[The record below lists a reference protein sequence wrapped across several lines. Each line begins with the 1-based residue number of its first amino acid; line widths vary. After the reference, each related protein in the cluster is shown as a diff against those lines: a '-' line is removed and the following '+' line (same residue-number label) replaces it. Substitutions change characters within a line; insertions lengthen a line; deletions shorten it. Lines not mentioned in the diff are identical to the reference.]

1 MIPHLA
7 LIATVLIG
15 APNTDK
21 PTLLVAPLQSI
32 KTDPSNAKILEQL
45 IRNYAGR
52 SGRYTLVTPD
62 EMGAIDEELKR
73 QLSGGCSEASCIANI
88 GGALGAQFMIA
99 GSFNRLGSRYI
110 LTLKL
115 VDIEMV
121 KAIRTTEVMQSG
133 LDPIVDVLE
142 GRITGLLEP
151 QKVQQSRNPRRK
163 SNLKSRLFYS
173 GVGCIGLGA
182 VLGVFGLAIDEIGPL
197 YGGLGWAVVGT
208 GLLVGSTWVVAPAKT
223 TATRIPN
230 GVPSVLTRPTPLFA
244 ETIGP

>member
-7 LIATVLIG
+7 LIATLLIG
-15 APNTDK
+15 APNPEK

-52 SGRYTLVTPD
+52 SGGYTLVTPD

-88 GGALGAQFMIA
+88 GGALGAQFMLS

-115 VDIEMV
+115 VDIELV
-121 KAIRTTEVMQSG
+121 KAIRTTEVMESG

-142 GRITGLLEP
+142 GRVEALLGS
-151 QKVQQSRNPRRK
+151 QKVEERRKPRKK

-173 GVGCIGLGA
+173 GVGCIGLGGA
-182 VLGVFGLAIDEIGPL
+182 LGIFGLAIGEIGPL

-208 GLLVGSTWVVAPAKT
+208 GLLVGSAWVDAPPQT
-223 TATRIPN
+223 TSTRSPN
-230 GVPSVLTRPTPLFA
+230 GVPSVLNRPTLIFA
-244 ETIGP
+244 ETIGH